1 MRIAT
6 GVEEQLASVKDDR
19 IRVLIAGAGV
29 AGLTLAAALRADG
42 LHPVVVERATPDA
55 DEGYMLALMPIVD
68 PVMEKIGAR
77 AEYRDRSQALHR
89 YRMRDRHG
97 HVLRTYSMDS
107 LLAAFGDYRGIARG
121 DLLAALS
128 AAGVPVSF
136 ETEVTGLEQT
146 PDQVHASI
154 MDAAGGSAGADF
166 DLVIAADGL
175 HSATRRLVLREDQI
189 DTFDSGWGG
198 WVAWSESVPNEEDLS
213 DEIWGAGFFLGTYPV
228 KGKIGVILCGDRR
241 DTEIGPAQFVRRA
254 RADLRTT
261 EKRETDALDAVVS
274 ASDPY
279 FWKLTDCRAATWSVG
294 RVGLIGD
301 AAAGFLPTAGIG
313 AAMAMES
320 AGQLAKR
327 IATTDRQGI
336 IAMLQDYERAERPR
350 VEAAQDNSR
359 QLARLVFRRNEAV
372 SVVRDVAARF
382 IPLNVALGPIRKL
395 HEEAPAA

>member
-29 AGLTLAAALRADG
+29 AGLTLAAALRAEG
-42 LHPVVVERATPDA
+42 LHPVVVERTAPDA

-68 PVMEKIGAR
+68 PVMHVIGADT
-77 AEYRDRSQALHR
+77 EYRARSQPLHH
-89 YRMRDRHG
+89 YRMRNRHG
-97 HVLRTYSMDS
+97 HILRTYSMDS
-107 LLAAFGDYRGIARG
+107 LLATFGDYRGIARG
-121 DLLAALS
+121 DLLAVLS
-128 AAGVPVSF
+128 ATGVPVSF
-136 ETEVTGLEQT
+136 KTRITDLEQT
-146 PDQVHASI
+146 PDVVHASI
-154 MDAAGGSAGADF
+154 ADAEARSVGADF

-175 HSATRRLVLREDQI
+175 HSQTRKLVLREDQVE
-189 DTFDSGWGG
+189 TFDSGWGG
-198 WVAWSESVPNEEDLS
+198 WVAWSESIPDEADLS

-228 KGKIGVILCGDRR
+228 KDRFGVILCGDRR

-254 RADLRTT
+254 RADLRIAD
-261 EKRETDALDAVVS
+261 KRETDALNAVAS

-279 FWKLTDCRAATWSVG
+279 FWNLTDCRAATWSVG

-313 AAMAMES
+313 AAMAMEA
-320 AGQLAKR
+320 AGQLVKR

-336 IAMLQDYERAERPR
+336 VAMLQDYERSERPR

-372 SVVRDVAARF
+372 SAVRDVAARF

>member
-1 MRIAT
+1 MRIDT

-29 AGLTLAAALRADG
+29 AGLTLAAALRADD
-42 LHPVVVERATPDA
+42 LHPVVVERAAPDA

-68 PVMEKIGAR
+68 PVMEKIGADS
-77 AEYRDRSQALHR
+77 EYRSRSQPLHR

-97 HVLRTYSMDS
+97 HILRTYLMDS
-107 LLAAFGDYRGIARG
+107 LLASFGDYRGIARG
-121 DLLAALS
+121 DLLAVLS
-128 AAGVPVSF
+128 ATGVPVSF
-136 ETEVTGLEQT
+136 ETHVSGLEQT
-146 PDQVHASI
+146 PDVTRASI
-154 MDAAGGSAGADF
+154 TDAEARSVEAEF

-175 HSATRRLVLREDQI
+175 HSATRRLVLREDQV

-198 WVAWSESVPNEEDLS
+198 WVAWSESVPDEADLS

-254 RADLRTT
+254 RADLRIT
-261 EKRETDALDAVVS
+261 EKRETDALNAVAS
-274 ASDPY
+274 ARDPY
-279 FWKLTDCRAATWSVG
+279 FWKLTDCRAAMWSVG

-313 AAMAMES
+313 AAMAMEA

-372 SVVRDVAARF
+372 SAVRDVAARF